1 MITIGITGPTGCG
14 KTTLLRE
21 ISARGGEAIDCDRLY
36 YELLKTDMTL
46 REALTQAFGNVFL
59 PDGSLD
65 RRRLAA
71 RVFENEQ
78 ELNKLNEIV
87 FFHVGSA
94 VREQKQAAEKKGTP
108 LFAIDAINLFESGL
122 AKECDVT
129 LGVLAEKPARMAR
142 IIARDGLTP
151 AQAQARI
158 DAQKPDE
165 FYRANCSVILEN
177 NTTPEALEKQT
188 RALLDKICKEETP

>member
-1 MITIGITGPTGCG
+1 MLTIGITGPTGCG

-21 ISARGGEAIDCDRLY
+21 ISARGGEAIDCDSLY
-36 YELLKTDMTL
+36 YELLKTSRAL
-46 REALTQAFGNVFL
+46 REALTHAFGNVFL

-65 RRRLAA
+65 RRGLAA
-71 RVFENEQ
+71 RIFENAQ
-78 ELNKLNEIV
+78 ELEKLNKIV

-94 VREQKQAAEKKGTP
+94 VREKKQAAEKSGAP

-165 FYRANCSVILEN
+165 FYRASCSVILEN
-177 NTTPEALEKQT
+177 NTTPEAFEKQT